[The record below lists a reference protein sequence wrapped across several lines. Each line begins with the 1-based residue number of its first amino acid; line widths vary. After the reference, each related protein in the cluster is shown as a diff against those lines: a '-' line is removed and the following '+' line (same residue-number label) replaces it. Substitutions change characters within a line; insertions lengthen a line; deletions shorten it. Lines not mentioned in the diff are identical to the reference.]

1 MPQTLSTDTLR
12 ALPKAEIHIH
22 LEGCFE
28 LDDFVRLADEA
39 GEPLPRPKERLL
51 EFEGLSEFL
60 EFLDWICGLVRTQD
74 QLARAAYSF
83 AQRVSSSGARYA
95 DVIINPTHW
104 APWRSNLR
112 GLVEGLDAGFR
123 AAEQDGLASA
133 GLCISLLRTQSAAE
147 AAELVDH
154 LLAERH
160 PRVVALSVDGN
171 EARSGRTG
179 TKFADAFTRAGRAG
193 LRRTVHAGESSG
205 PEGVWDA
212 IDLLGADRIDHG
224 VRAIEDD
231 RLVATL
237 VERQI
242 PLDICPSSNLTL
254 GLYRTFDEHPIDRL
268 RRAGVLVSVNTDDP
282 ALLGL
287 RLEDEYVRCVEH
299 FGWDT
304 EIVRS
309 VAATSIKAS
318 FATDD
323 TKRAALEALAAW

>member
-1 MPQTLSTDTLR
+1 MPHSPDLDQLR

-28 LDDFVRLADEA
+28 LDDMVLLAEEA
-39 GEPLPRPKERLL
+39 GEALPRPKERLL
-51 EFEGLSEFL
+51 EFQGLSEFL
-60 EFLDWICGLVRTQD
+60 EFLDWICGLVRTPD
-74 QLARAAYSF
+74 QLARAAYAF
-83 AQRVSSSGARYA
+83 AQRVSASGARYA

-104 APWRSNLR
+104 SPWQSNIP

-123 AAEQDGLASA
+123 AAEDDGLASA
-133 GLCISLLRTQSAAE
+133 GLCISLLRTQSAHE
-147 AAELVDH
+147 AAELVD
-154 LLAERH
+154 LLVEHRH

-179 TKFADAFTRAGRAG
+179 TKFADAFTRAGQAG

-224 VRAIEDD
+224 VRAIEDA

-242 PLDICPSSNLTL
+242 PLNVCPSSNLTL
-254 GLYRTFDEHPIDRL
+254 GLYPSLDAHPIDRL

-287 RLEDEYVRCVEH
+287 RLEEEYARCVQH

-304 EIVRS
+304 ETVRS
-309 VAATSIKAS
+309 VAATSIGAS
-318 FATDD
+318 FAPDHI
-323 TKRAALEALAAW
+323 KRAALADLANW

>member
-1 MPQTLSTDTLR
+1 VPQNLSTASLQ

-28 LDDFVRLADEA
+28 LDDFVRLATEA

-60 EFLDWICGLVRTQD
+60 EFLDWICGLVRTPD
-74 QLARAAYSF
+74 QLARAAYAF

-95 DVIINPTHW
+95 DVIVNPTHW
-104 APWRSNLR
+104 SPWRSNLR
-112 GLVEGLDAGFR
+112 GFVEGLDAGFR
-123 AAEQDGLASA
+123 EAEQDGLASA
-133 GLCISLLRTQSAAE
+133 GLCISLLRTQTASE

-154 LLAERH
+154 LIAERH

-179 TKFADAFTRAGRAG
+179 TKLADAFTRAGRAG

-237 VERQI
+237 VERGI
-242 PLDICPSSNLTL
+242 PLDVCPSSNLTL
-254 GLYRTFDEHPIDRL
+254 GLYASLDEHPIDRL
-268 RRAGVLVSVNTDDP
+268 RRAGVRVSVNTDDP

-287 RLEDEYVRCVEH
+287 RLEDEYQRCVEH
-299 FGWDT
+299 FAWDADT
-304 EIVRS
+304 VRS
-309 VAATSIKAS
+309 VAETSIRAS
-318 FATDD
+318 FAPEELQRALLTD
-323 TKRAALEALAAW
+323 LAAW

>member
-1 MPQTLSTDTLR
+1 VPQNLSTASLQ

-28 LDDFVRLADEA
+28 LDDFVRLATEA

-60 EFLDWICGLVRTQD
+60 EFLDWICGLVRTPD
-74 QLARAAYSF
+74 QLARAAYAF

-95 DVIINPTHW
+95 DVIVNPTHW
-104 APWRSNLR
+104 SPWRSNLR
-112 GLVEGLDAGFR
+112 GFVEGLDAGFR
-123 AAEQDGLASA
+123 EAEQDGLASA
-133 GLCISLLRTQSAAE
+133 GLCISLLRTQTASE

-154 LLAERH
+154 LIAERH

-171 EARSGRTG
+171 EARAGRTG

-231 RLVATL
+231 RLVAAL
-237 VERQI
+237 VERGI
-242 PLDICPSSNLTL
+242 PLDVCPSSNLTL
-254 GLYRTFDEHPIDRL
+254 GLYASLDEHPIDRL
-268 RRAGVLVSVNTDDP
+268 RRAGVRVSVNTDDP

-287 RLEDEYVRCVEH
+287 RLEDEYQRCVEH
-299 FGWDT
+299 FAWDADT
-304 EIVRS
+304 VRS
-309 VAATSIKAS
+309 VAETSIRAS
-318 FATDD
+318 FAPEELQRTLLTD
-323 TKRAALEALAAW
+323 LAAW